1 MIAWLLAVALQA
13 GRGAGPAV
21 DPAAA
26 AAGRELYNRTCTICH
41 GMDGTVGER
50 APALAGTRRYLRTS
64 PADLFDAVRNGIP
77 GSGMPPSPLEDEEI
91 HNIVAYIRS
100 LRGTAADSLVPGNA
114 ENGAAVFWGKGEC
127 GRCHMIR
134 GRGGILGPDLSNAG
148 RDRRAAALRD
158 ALVRTDRR
166 IPRGYR
172 LVKVRMR
179 DGRAIEG
186 LVKNEDT
193 FSLQVLGTG
202 DLALHLLDRGEAAEI
217 VYSERPLM
225 PSDYGRRL
233 TPVEIDDV
241 VAFLSRQV
249 EGRRRP

>member
-1 MIAWLLAVALQA
+1 MIAWLLAVVLQA

-26 AAGRELYNRTCTICH
+26 AAGREVYNRACTICH

-50 APALAGTRRYLRTS
+50 APALAGTRRFLRTS

-77 GSGMPPSPLEDEEI
+77 GSGMPRSPLEDEEI
-91 HNIVAYIRS
+91 HKVVAYIRS
-100 LRGTAADSLVPGNA
+100 LRGTAADTVLPGNA
-114 ENGAAVFWGKGEC
+114 ENGAAVFWGKGDC

-148 RDRRAAALRD
+148 RDRRAMALRD
-158 ALVRTDRR
+158 ALLRSDRR
-166 IPRGYR
+166 SPRGYR

-193 FSLQVLGTG
+193 FSIQVLGTA

-217 VYSERPLM
+217 VYPEQSFM
-225 PSDYGRRL
+225 PADYARRL
-233 TPVEIDDV
+233 SPGEIDDV
-241 VAFLSRQV
+241 VAFLSRQI